1 MNSVLCYIPDLCYN
15 TSFNLRTVP
24 HLQVVAMTSACV
36 IAVAGGS
43 PWSKGQWIWI
53 HVSLLSC
60 AFNNQRVQFL
70 QLCNLT
76 TIDLLMHGFC
86 EQISS
91 SAPWQSSWG
100 TFTLLGTF
108 SLLLV
113 TGAAGDIVPS
123 TLQRDEHD
131 VHSVQ
136 LQVFS
141 FRLAVETY
149 IDLIITLLKFV
160 PAFLTQ
166 FCVIL

>member
-1 MNSVLCYIPDLCYN
+1 MVQ
-15 TSFNLRTVP
+15 RTVD
-24 HLQVVAMTSACV
+24 LERDSCFTSVTSA
-36 IAVAGGS
+36 IS
-43 PWSKGQWIWI
+43 P
-53 HVSLLSC
+53 
-60 AFNNQRVQFL
+60 FD
-70 QLCNLT
+70 LT

-91 SAPWQSSWG
+91 STPWQSSWG

-108 SLLLV
+108 SLVLV
-113 TGAAGDIVPS
+113 TGAAGDTVPS

-149 IDLIITLLKFV
+149 IDLISTLLKFV

>member
-1 MNSVLCYIPDLCYN
+1 
-15 TSFNLRTVP
+15 
-24 HLQVVAMTSACV
+24 
-36 IAVAGGS
+36 
-43 PWSKGQWIWI
+43 
-53 HVSLLSC
+53 
-60 AFNNQRVQFL
+60 
-70 QLCNLT
+70 
-76 TIDLLMHGFC
+76 MHGFC

-108 SLLLV
+108 SLVLV
-113 TGAAGDIVPS
+113 TRAAGDTVPS

-149 IDLIITLLKFV
+149 IGLIITLLKFV